1 MQGVRTRLFMAV
13 KVANNENLNDDDSIS
28 RRRLVNVF
36 RPWKR
41 VPFIWRL
48 VLWKRIFSRLPGSS
62 LIVNISSYAQV
73 KAVEK
78 WRDTTEKRG

>member
-48 VLWKRIFSRLPGSS
+48 ILWKRIFSRLSGSS
-62 LIVNISSYAQV
+62 LIVNISPYARV

>member
-13 KVANNENLNDDDSIS
+13 KVANNEDLNDDDSIS

-41 VPFIWRL
+41 VSFIWRL
-48 VLWKRIFSRLPGSS
+48 VLWKRIFSRLSDSS
-62 LIVNISSYAQV
+62 LIVNISSYARV